1 MATIQSLEDIESW
14 KKAREICAIL
24 GKYIDE
30 GRSRYAGKWIIT
42 EFHKL
47 SSNIANPGY
56 KKKVQSGKR

>member
-14 KKAREICAIL
+14 KKAGEICAIL

-42 EFHKL
+42 EFHK
-47 SSNIANPGY
+47 
-56 KKKVQSGKR
+56 